1 MRLCLC
7 FIAALFI
14 SIQGIASA
22 SVEISNPR
30 AIMSGSIIIK
40 PNRRPEFSAR
50 LSPDGKYILFPQQID
65 AIENTYTLYL
75 QNIETAEEVKI
86 PVVLLSGY
94 DTVFTRFN
102 FFNPTGDKLALV
114 SMKKENN
121 QNLTEVFIFDIA
133 SKNLIKTGIN
143 GHLTMAQF
151 DFSGNNLVLSPNEGT
166 VSIASLDDFK
176 SGKTIMSGWVHSCSP
191 KTPFAAVFVPPS
203 RPMSI
208 ESLPMSIEE
217 LRNLR
222 NTMPKAEFKL
232 LNLKTNESFILPT
245 HSDNSQLDD
254 ITSHWSSD
262 GLYIFYMDL
271 KDDSLGSPG
280 IVTRVWDVNSN
291 KEKATIAEALCL
303 GPGPA
308 DNLMIMISTDNNSS
322 GSNLRLYDIKT
333 DTLSPIGT
341 GSIKGVHAW
350 SNRIL
355 YVETMEEGIG
365 KLYVADIVESEDNK
379 P

>member
-151 DFSGNNLVLSPNEGT
+151 DFS
-166 VSIASLDDFK
+166 
-176 SGKTIMSGWVHSCSP
+176 
-191 KTPFAAVFVPPS
+191 
-203 RPMSI
+203 
-208 ESLPMSIEE
+208 
-217 LRNLR
+217 
-222 NTMPKAEFKL
+222 
-232 LNLKTNESFILPT
+232 
-245 HSDNSQLDD
+245 
-254 ITSHWSSD
+254 
-262 GLYIFYMDL
+262 
-271 KDDSLGSPG
+271 
-280 IVTRVWDVNSN
+280 
-291 KEKATIAEALCL
+291 
-303 GPGPA
+303 
-308 DNLMIMISTDNNSS
+308 
-322 GSNLRLYDIKT
+322 
-333 DTLSPIGT
+333 
-341 GSIKGVHAW
+341 
-350 SNRIL
+350 
-355 YVETMEEGIG
+355 ETFC
-365 KLYVADIVESEDNK
+365 
-379 P
+379 